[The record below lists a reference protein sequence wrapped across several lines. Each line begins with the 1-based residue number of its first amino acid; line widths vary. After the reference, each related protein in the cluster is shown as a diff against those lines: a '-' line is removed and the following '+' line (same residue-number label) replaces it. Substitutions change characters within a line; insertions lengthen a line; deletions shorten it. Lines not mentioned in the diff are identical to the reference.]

1 MESNN
6 PPKDLNDF
14 IEKYKAISEKGFIKT
29 HRAGN
34 TGVGKTL
41 EDELGIKENDIQGPD
56 FGEYELKAHRIN
68 KSNSMLS
75 LITKKP
81 EGVASNKKLL
91 DVFGYETIEG
101 NKELHTTLKYGNEI
115 YPKGCKHSIS
125 LLFSEKKLFIT
136 CDGEP
141 MKDVFWNLE
150 SIRNAIS
157 NKYASGK
164 IVFAGAE
171 SRGSGEDEEFW
182 YAEAI
187 EAEGINYEK
196 IIELIKEGKIVV
208 DIRLGTYKLGVN
220 KGKLHDHGTGFRIAL
235 NNQPYLFED
244 VKKIVSEYKSKT
256 LKDNHK

>member
-1 MESNN
+1 
-6 PPKDLNDF
+6 
-14 IEKYKAISEKGFIKT
+14 
-29 HRAGN
+29 
-34 TGVGKTL
+34 
-41 EDELGIKENDIQGPD
+41 
-56 FGEYELKAHRIN
+56 
-68 KSNSMLS
+68 
-75 LITKKP
+75 
-81 EGVASNKKLL
+81 
-91 DVFGYETIEG
+91 
-101 NKELHTTLKYGNEI
+101 
-115 YPKGCKHSIS
+115 
-125 LLFSEKKLFIT
+125 
-136 CDGEP
+136 

-244 VKKIVSEYKSKT
+244 IKKIVSEYKSKT